1 MPGRRATV
9 LTSRQDVLTP
19 STAARGSFGE
29 VVWVVGQRAARA
41 ESGNRVQCR
50 SGCVTKGAPLGQ
62 AASSHAAASCMH
74 PICTKKTSSCSGC
87 RRGRGPDPC
96 WTGRAAGMPERPG
109 RRYKG
114 RVAKATTTGAP
125 TCFCGDSRA
134 PKYGLQHMCQIAR
147 QRVAAGGSSAAQE
160 SCARGA
166 VAAALTSSC
175 DTAPACCITTMAG
188 GSSDQR
194 NSLVATQRRV
204 GVASFQRSHQQ
215 CHAFSVLRCSSRSR
229 QLPQIHSK
237 AVCNAG
243 QVGPQRLLS
252 MQGKK
257 GGRARARHQPCSP
270 PCSCR
275 TLL

>member
-1 MPGRRATV
+1 MTNQTRF
-9 LTSRQDVLTP
+9 L
-19 STAARGSFGE
+19 

-50 SGCVTKGAPLGQ
+50 SGCVTKGCATGPGSKQSRPGQLHAPHLHQ
-62 AASSHAAASCMH
+62 
-74 PICTKKTSSCSGC
+74 KNEQLQRC

-114 RVAKATTTGAP
+114 RVAKAATTGAP

-194 NSLVATQRRV
+194 NSLVATKQGWGCKLPVPSQTVPCIQDAAMPEPQPAAAANTPPRR
-204 GVASFQRSHQQ
+204 
-215 CHAFSVLRCSSRSR
+215 
-229 QLPQIHSK
+229 PQ
-237 AVCNAG
+237 
-243 QVGPQRLLS
+243 
-252 MQGKK
+252 
-257 GGRARARHQPCSP
+257 GR
-270 PCSCR
+270 
-275 TLL
+275 